1 MQEVDTVSKD
11 IEQFLEDFLG
21 QPAPAPKRPAAEIM
35 WAGTVPSFQG
45 PRLDV
50 SRKGKKRWVT
60 RLGRQKTDLLRFTN
74 QLPML

>member
-1 MQEVDTVSKD
+1 MQEVEQVSKD
-11 IEQFLEDFLG
+11 IEKFLEDFLG
-21 QPAPAPKRPAAEIM
+21 QPAPCPKRPAAEIM

-60 RLGRQKTDLLRFTN
+60 RLGGQKADLRRFTN

>member
-1 MQEVDTVSKD
+1 MSKD

-21 QPAPAPKRPAAEIM
+21 HPVPRPKRPAAEIM
-35 WAGTVPSFQG
+35 WSGTVPSFQG

-60 RLGRQKTDLLRFTN
+60 RLSQKPDLRRFTN